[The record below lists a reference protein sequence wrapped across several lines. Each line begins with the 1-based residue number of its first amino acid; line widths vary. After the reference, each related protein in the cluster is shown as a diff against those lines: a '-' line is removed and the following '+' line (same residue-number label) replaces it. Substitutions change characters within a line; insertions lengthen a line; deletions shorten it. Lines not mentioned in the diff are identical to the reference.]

1 MRQESTKPEGLRE
14 RNRREKYEHITDVSI
29 RLFLENGYDTTTLDE
44 IAHSAGISRRNLFNY
59 FDSKDEILFSHLREY
74 YEMIAESI
82 ARSSPDEPALEVVRK
97 AILSNLTRF
106 DAERTLAIAKI
117 MRNNA
122 ALQSKNRANEIN
134 LEKAIMKGLSA
145 LWPAK
150 ESHDRLLFVSILSSG
165 AIRFA
170 TYTWLRDGNEI
181 KLSDCVVE
189 AFDRLKLETRCTK

>member
-1 MRQESTKPEGLRE
+1 MRQASPKPEGLRE
-14 RNRREKYEHITDVSI
+14 RNRREKYEHITNVSI
-29 RLFLENGYDTTTLDE
+29 RLFLENGYDATTLAE
-44 IAHSAGISRRNLFNY
+44 IAHSSGISRRHLFNY

-82 ARSSPDEPALEVVRK
+82 ARGSPDEPTLEVVRK

-145 LWPAK
+145 LWPSK
-150 ESHDRLLFVSILSSG
+150 MSHDRLLFASILSSG

-170 TYTWLRDGNEI
+170 TYIWLRDGNEI
-181 KLSDCVVE
+181 KLADCVAE
-189 AFDRLKLETRCTK
+189 AFDRMKFEIQCTE